1 MLIDAIDLK
10 VQNVVHIELN
20 GRTQLVA
27 LHDQNV
33 LLVEFHTA
41 RRIWISLS
49 GKEFGTQTGLLYCL
63 PERIIAVID
72 GPLVGLVTHIVWRLC
87 LIEVNEDGL
96 LIRLAAVARPRME
109 IEKVLAN
116 VHA

>member
-1 MLIDAIDLK
+1 MLIDAIDLE

-41 RRIWISLS
+41 RRNWISLS
-49 GKEFGTQTGLLYCL
+49 GKEFGTETGLHCL
-63 PERIIAVID
+63 PESIIAVID
-72 GPLVGLVTHIVWRLC
+72 GPLVGLVSHIVWRLC
-87 LIEVNEDGL
+87 LIEVNEDRL

-109 IEKVLAN
+109 IEEVLAN